1 MLLRSPSSLPISA
14 SVVELNPLREK
25 HFAAA
30 VRIAATR
37 GFSQSTARGDV
48 PLALVSADSLVA
60 WGTLS
65 AVFMVLLRK
74 PTDRCRSSRVSGGVA
89 AWQARRPSV
98 RRVLPPNRFGVKPKG
113 ERPVRKLQKDSGF
126 WPDSANQIFSWSVAD
141 RSPSAS
147 LRWNLWRRWTRN
159 SQAGAI
165 RRSAS

>member
-48 PLALVSADSLVA
+48 PLALVSADSLDA

-65 AVFMVLLRK
+65 AVFMVLLRSR
-74 PTDRCRSSRVSGGVA
+74 PTGADRVGFQVAWPHGKHVGPRCGAFCPLTDSESSQRVNVRSENCRKTRVFGRILQIRFFLG
-89 AWQARRPSV
+89 AWPTVRQARPCAGTSGAGGRETPRLERSGD
-98 RRVLPPNRFGVKPKG
+98 RR
-113 ERPVRKLQKDSGF
+113 
-126 WPDSANQIFSWSVAD
+126 
-141 RSPSAS
+141 
-147 LRWNLWRRWTRN
+147 
-159 SQAGAI
+159 
-165 RRSAS
+165 